1 MNRYP
6 RAIILTAMAAC
17 VIIPLTVLLG
27 WALSVNWPYPELVPR
42 GMSFDGLTEY
52 ITRPETVRAIRN
64 SVRLSLIVT
73 VGSLILAYLPSKI
86 LGTKEFRGK
95 TLLRIII
102 LLPALTPGICVVFG
116 MIPVFIRL
124 GIYRQYI
131 SIVLAQITFTLPY
144 MILTLSSVFENYD
157 ENYERQSSCLGVGK
171 TVTFVHVILP
181 RLKSGLAVGC
191 MYTFM
196 VSWSMYLLT
205 YELAPTNL
213 ETMTTT
219 IMPMLVSTTVTYP
232 ILAATAAMFFL
243 PSLLFLIIT
252 TQIIKSDNI
261 STRGGL

>member
-6 RAIILTAMAAC
+6 RMMILIAMAAC
-17 VIIPLTVLLG
+17 VIIPLTVLMG
-27 WALSVNWPYPELVPR
+27 WALSVNWSYPDLAPK
-42 GMSFDGLTEY
+42 GMSLDGLIEY
-52 ITRPETVRAIRN
+52 ITRSETVRAIKN
-64 SVRLSLIVT
+64 SVMLSLIVT
-73 VGSLILAYLPSKI
+73 AGSLVLAYMPSKI
-86 LGTKEFRGK
+86 LGTRDFKGK
-95 TLLRIII
+95 TFLRIII

-171 TVTFVHVILP
+171 TVTFVHVIIP
-181 RLKSGLAVGC
+181 KLKSGLAVGC

-205 YELAPTNL
+205 YELAPSNL

-219 IMPMLVSTTVTYP
+219 IMPMLVSSTVTYP
-232 ILAATAAMFFL
+232 ILAATAVVFFL
-243 PSLLFLIIT
+243 PSLLFLIIS